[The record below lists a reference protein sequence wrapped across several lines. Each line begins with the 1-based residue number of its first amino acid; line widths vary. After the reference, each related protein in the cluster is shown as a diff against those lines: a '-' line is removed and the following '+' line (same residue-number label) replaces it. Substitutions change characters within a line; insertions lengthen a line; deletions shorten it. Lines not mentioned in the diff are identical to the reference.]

1 MHDPVSDP
9 LVAGLAQGRDEA
21 FAALYDRFGRS
32 LFRVAWTLLRS
43 RQDAEDAVQE
53 VFLGLF
59 RSRAALGRI
68 ENLRAYLF
76 SVLRHATTR
85 LAAARKENDP
95 SRPMLT
101 EPPGPDAG
109 PDSIDPELSDWLDRA
124 LAALPREQREVL
136 TLKIDGELTF
146 EEVAAV
152 LGVSLGTA
160 ASRYRY
166 AVEKLR
172 ARFNEDSH
180 ASRSTAARPT

>member
-9 LVAGLAQGRDEA
+9 LLAGLTEGRDEA
-21 FAALYDRFGRS
+21 YAALYDRYGRS

-53 VFLGLF
+53 VFLGLV

-76 SVLRHATTR
+76 STLRHAVTR
-85 LAAARKENDP
+85 LADRKKNVPRLLPEGLRGEED
-95 SRPMLT
+95 T
-101 EPPGPDAG
+101 QGPL
-109 PDSIDPELSDWLDRA
+109 DPEMSDWLERA
-124 LAALPREQREVL
+124 LTTLPREQREVL

-152 LGVSLGTA
+152 LGLSPNTA

-166 AVEKLR
+166 ALEKLR
-172 ARFNEDSH
+172 GHFKEEYH
-180 ASRSTAARPT
+180 ASRPASSKPT